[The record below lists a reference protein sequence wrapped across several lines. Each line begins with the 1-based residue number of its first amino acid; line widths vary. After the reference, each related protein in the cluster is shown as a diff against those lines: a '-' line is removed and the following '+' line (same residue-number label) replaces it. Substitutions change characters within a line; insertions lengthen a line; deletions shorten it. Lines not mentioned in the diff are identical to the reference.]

1 VDHPRLRVRLARWIH
16 EIPYELRYVVNAY
29 PLIYMP
35 LARVRHRDRDGWTV
49 RGDTEL
55 VIEGFGRSGSTFVVD
70 AFEIAQSE
78 PVRLA
83 HHTHAAAQVIT
94 AARMRIPTLV
104 IVRRPD
110 DVTTSHMVR
119 RGIGARPALSAWI
132 RYHRRILPFRDHVV
146 SAPFERVTSD
156 LGSVIREVNERF
168 GTDYDEFESTEENL
182 ALVLKRIEDRNRRR
196 FGVGTAEGAR
206 SLARP
211 TPEREQLKGRMRAEY
226 DAPALAGL
234 RQRADR
240 LYWAVL
246 RLPAGP

>member
-1 VDHPRLRVRLARWIH
+1 MNAPSKHHRFVRLIRQV
-16 EIPYELRYVVNAY
+16 PYEVRYFMNAY
-29 PLIYMP
+29 PTLYMP
-35 LARVRHRDRDGWTV
+35 VARIRHRDRGDWTV
-49 RGDTEL
+49 RPDTQL

-70 AFEIAQSE
+70 AFEIAQRG

-83 HHTHAAAQVIT
+83 RHTHAAAQVIT

-132 RYHRRILPFRDHVV
+132 RYHRRILPVRDRLVV
-146 SAPFERVTSD
+146 APFERVTSD
-156 LGSVIREVNERF
+156 LGSAIREVNERF
-168 GTDYDEFESTEENL
+168 ATEFDEFDSNEENL
-182 ALVLKRIEDRNRRR
+182 ALVMERIEDRNRRR
-196 FGVGTAEGAR
+196 FGADTAEGAR

-211 TPEREQLKGRMRAEY
+211 TPEREELKRRMRAEY
-226 DAPALAGL
+226 DVPALAGL
-234 RQRADR
+234 RQRADH
-240 LYWAVL
+240 LYSALL